1 MIKLRITEK
10 QYKTILL
17 TEANSRKLLTENDK
31 ELVLG
36 VAMLLGMNLSGLN
49 KEMAHKYVSDD
60 KSIINIK
67 KTLNDEFKTNELIKK
82 MEEKGMKDVKNK
94 LINKAEEIV
103 KNFDKMN
110 GKENHDADMNI
121 KIINNLTNL

>member
-67 KTLNDEFKTNELIKK
+67 KTLSDEFKTNELIKK